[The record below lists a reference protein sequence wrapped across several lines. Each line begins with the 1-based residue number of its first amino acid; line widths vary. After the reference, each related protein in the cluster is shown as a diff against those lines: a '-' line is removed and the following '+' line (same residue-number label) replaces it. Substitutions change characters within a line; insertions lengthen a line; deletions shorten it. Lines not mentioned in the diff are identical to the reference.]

1 MPTSYRYSLL
11 SIVYSITAVSGGE
24 HFSAELVYGD
34 FCKAVGLIFFLNIF
48 YWRDLWLAFT
58 EPLGFAEPRLKT
70 TVPVSQLKPRIAPI
84 RQAI

>member
-34 FCKAVGLIFFLNIF
+34 FCKAVGLKIFKIYFTGGTSG
-48 YWRDLWLAFT
+48 WRSRN
-58 EPLGFAEPRLKT
+58 P
-70 TVPVSQLKPRIAPI
+70 
-84 RQAI
+84 